1 MQDLYVV
8 RNGLSGSYILMNDL
22 DFNMDSSYDQT
33 DADWASKKVS
43 WTTGT
48 GWGGITPFT

>member
-1 MQDLYVV
+1 MNILQDLYVV

-43 WTTGT
+43 
-48 GWGGITPFT
+48 